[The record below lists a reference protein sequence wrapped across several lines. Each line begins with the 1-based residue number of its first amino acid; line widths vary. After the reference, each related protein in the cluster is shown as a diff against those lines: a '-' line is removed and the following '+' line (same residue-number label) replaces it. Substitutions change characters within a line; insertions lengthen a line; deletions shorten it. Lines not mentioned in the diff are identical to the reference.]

1 MTEIIFPR
9 ILFRLQY
16 KLLRELPIDTVV
28 KQNSTLQ
35 LYGDVVLMAN

>member
-1 MTEIIFPR
+1 MEIIFPR

-16 KLLRELPIDTVV
+16 KLLRELTVNIMV